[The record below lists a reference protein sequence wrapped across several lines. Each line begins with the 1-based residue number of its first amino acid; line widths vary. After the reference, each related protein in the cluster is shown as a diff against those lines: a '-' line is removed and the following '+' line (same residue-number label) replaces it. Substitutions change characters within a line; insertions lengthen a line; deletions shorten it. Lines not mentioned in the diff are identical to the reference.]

1 MLTHNFI
8 YFYFYNYW
16 FALAVMI
23 IGICLYLCLF
33 VHISISFI
41 TWVSFVTKV
50 VFGLSCSRKSDQ
62 RDSLADDDVT
72 NVAAEIFVKPI
83 FHKMPSNLDV
93 AEGQTSRLDSI
104 VIGRPNPEICWYHD
118 GKQVYSDRSHK
129 IVINQ
134 DGVNSLI
141 FLPVSLLDS
150 GSYRCVASNG
160 GGEDSF
166 EVSVSVTRK
175 WCLLLLLLL

>member
-1 MLTHNFI
+1 ML
-8 YFYFYNYW
+8 
-16 FALAVMI
+16 V
-23 IGICLYLCLF
+23 LC
-33 VHISISFI
+33 IN
-41 TWVSFVTKV
+41 
-50 VFGLSCSRKSDQ
+50 RKSDQ
-62 RDSLADDDVT
+62 EDSAADGDVT
-72 NVAAEIFVKPI
+72 SVAAEIFVKPI
-83 FHKMPSNLDV
+83 FHNMPTNLEV

-104 VIGRPNPEICWYHD
+104 VIGRPNPEICWYHN
-118 GKQVYSDRSHK
+118 GKQVYNDRTHK

-141 FLPVSLLDS
+141 FQPVSLSDS

-175 WCLLLLLLL
+175 